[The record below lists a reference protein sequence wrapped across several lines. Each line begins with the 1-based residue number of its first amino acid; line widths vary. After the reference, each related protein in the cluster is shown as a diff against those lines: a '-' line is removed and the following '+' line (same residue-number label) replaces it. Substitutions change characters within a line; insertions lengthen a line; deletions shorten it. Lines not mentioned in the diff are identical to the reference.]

1 MPRKMSATLRAK
13 ARYILE
19 ILDQRIPVRDW
30 AEASN
35 AVAVIRDRTGAG
47 ASEMGAEFPIYEP
60 LPTGEE
66 ILVAYVSYNAKVWKG
81 KPGDWPDVELIYNPY
96 A

>member
-1 MPRKMSATLRAK
+1 MARKTAARPR

-19 ILDQRIPVRDW
+19 ILGQRIPVHGW

-35 AVAVIRDRTGAG
+35 AVSVIRERTGAG
-47 ASEMGAEFPIYEP
+47 ASEMGVEFPLLEE
-60 LPTGEE
+60 GE
-66 ILVAYVSYNAKVWKG
+66 IVAYVSYNGKVWKG
-81 KPGDWPDVELIYNPY
+81 QPGDWPAVILLYDPD